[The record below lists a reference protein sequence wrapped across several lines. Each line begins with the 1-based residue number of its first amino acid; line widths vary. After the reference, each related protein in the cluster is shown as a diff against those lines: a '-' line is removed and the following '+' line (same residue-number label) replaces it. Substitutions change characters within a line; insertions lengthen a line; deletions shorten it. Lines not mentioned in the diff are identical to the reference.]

1 MLTFGDR
8 VKAAREAKG
17 LNQAQLAKECEV
29 SSAAIISNWENNINK
44 PDFEKIVK
52 LCIALD
58 VTTSYLLDYSPYD
71 GNDLSS
77 EEWEIIR
84 GLRELDPDRFNIVKA
99 ALKEQLTILNQWN
112 EGYVVITKYKID
124 EPVFLSKGDP
134 EYNEIK
140 YLCRDLNNLRKNRAQ
155 SFEDITHFLWYIGYE
170 KNICLAY
177 VISIFTNGRRVPNR
191 QLYNRIRAFLEGK
204 YSIVIDGEKGENV
217 LWPICANTVTKAG
230 N

>member
-1 MLTFGDR
+1 MFTFGDR

-71 GNDLSS
+71 GGDLSA

-84 GLRELDPDRFNIVKA
+84 GLRELDQGRFDKVKA
-99 ALKEQLTILNQWN
+99 VLQEQLTIINQWN
-112 EGYVVITKYKID
+112 EGYVAVSPVPIET
-124 EPVFLSKGDP
+124 PVFLSKEDP
-134 EYNEIK
+134 EYNEMK
-140 YLCRDLNNLRKNRAQ
+140 YQCRGLNNLRKERAQ
-155 SFEDITHFLWYIGYE
+155 SFEDVTHFLWNIGYGD
-170 KNICLAY
+170 NICLAY
-177 VISIFTNGRRVPNR
+177 VISIFKSGLSVPNR
-191 QLYNRIRAFLEGK
+191 QLYNRIKAFLEGRYK
-204 YSIVIDGEKGENV
+204 IVIDDEE
-217 LWPICANTVTKAG
+217 
-230 N
+230 